1 MTSRCA
7 GKERERKDT
16 VERERERAFGVED
29 KGEGGA
35 GEEKV
40 EKEK

>member
-7 GKERERKDT
+7 GEERERKDT
-16 VERERERAFGVED
+16 VERERAFAVED

>member
-1 MTSRCA
+1 VKR
-7 GKERERKDT
+7 GRERT
-16 VERERERAFGVED
+16 RWRGRERAFAVED

>member
-7 GKERERKDT
+7 GEERERKDT
-16 VERERERAFGVED
+16 VERERESFFAVED

>member
-16 VERERERAFGVED
+16 VERERESFP
-29 KGEGGA
+29 GG
-35 GEEKV
+35 G
-40 EKEK
+40 